1 MAEVGRSDFMT
12 VPTERINPMTFQSYH
27 AKAADRRRKQ
37 QRIDR
42 LARSFLFVIDVL
54 GLLTLVSICAFV
66 YSLTS

>member
-1 MAEVGRSDFMT
+1 
-12 VPTERINPMTFQSYH
+12 MTFQSYQS
-27 AKAADRRRKQ
+27 KAAARRRQQ

-66 YSLTS
+66 YSLAS